1 MTKWYLSSLWC
12 SQYLLSMMSTDSWTP
27 WPWQHTQWSCN
38 LIFLFI
44 DKVLT
49 KLPYPHSNPSY
60 LTMWE
65 EHSNPYLR
73 SPFSWLFYVKG
84 DLLRLS
90 EIQDR
95 TFSSH
100 IFCYRIKE
108 WSKRYMNATNAVHWM
123 FDAVFYIKRVLI
135 YYSNII
141 CIFSFT
147 ALALRENWENQLQK
161 IPCHIIVGG
170 FCKLLLLRN

>member
-1 MTKWYLSSLWC
+1 MYDFHSIKDMMDMTKWYLSSLWC

-27 WPWQHTQWSCN
+27 WPWPHTQWSCN

-49 KLPYPHSNPSY
+49 KLPYPHPNPSY

-73 SPFSWLFYVKG
+73 SPFSCLFQVKG

-90 EIQDR
+90 EIQEK
-95 TFSSH
+95 TVSSH
-100 IFCYRIKE
+100 IFCYIKSDLNGIWTPLMLCIE
-108 WSKRYMNATNAVHWM
+108 CLMQ
-123 FDAVFYIKRVLI
+123 
-135 YYSNII
+135 YSI
-141 CIFSFT
+141 
-147 ALALRENWENQLQK
+147 
-161 IPCHIIVGG
+161 
-170 FCKLLLLRN
+170 